1 MGIWR
6 TASTSCLK
14 ATGYPRPQ
22 KTTITEFGYSATK
35 LFMMGM
41 TALMM
46 RMKRISFFP
55 RKLLPLQISIAAD
68 AAVPPPAKPQQRPA
82 ARSAQPAQR
91 STGQSSS
98 PPEKRSAKQPETVF
112 GKPEQAALKE
122 KKGFDP
128 YDLLRP
134 AVIFLIILVIVLAAM
149 GLFKLFGGKND
160 KKETSAPSSSPEV
173 TTEATVAPEPA
184 TEPEPSTEAPEDL

>member
-1 MGIWR
+1 MGIWQ
-6 TASTSCLK
+6 TVLTSCSK

-68 AAVPPPAKPQQRPA
+68 AAVPPPRQATAAPCGQIRTAGSEKHRPGVRLPQRSGQRSSQRPSSA
-82 ARSAQPAQR
+82 NRSRRR
-91 STGQSSS
+91 S
-98 PPEKRSAKQPETVF
+98 K
-112 GKPEQAALKE
+112 

-160 KKETSAPSSSPEV
+160 KKRDKRSVLFSGSYHRSDSSAGTGDRTGAIDGS
-173 TTEATVAPEPA
+173 
-184 TEPEPSTEAPEDL
+184 PEDL

>member
-14 ATGYPRPQ
+14 ATEYPRPQ

-35 LFMMGM
+35 LFMMVM

-68 AAVPPPAKPQQRPA
+68 AAVPRPPGRSSARPQ
-82 ARSAQPAQR
+82 
-91 STGQSSS
+91 
-98 PPEKRSAKQPETVF
+98 
-112 GKPEQAALKE
+112 
-122 KKGFDP
+122 
-128 YDLLRP
+128 DLHSRLR
-134 AVIFLIILVIVLAAM
+134 
-149 GLFKLFGGKND
+149 
-160 KKETSAPSSSPEV
+160 
-173 TTEATVAPEPA
+173 
-184 TEPEPSTEAPEDL
+184 EAPARGARLPREAASEQRRDHLRRTGADDALRKKDSIPTIC